1 MGAISEFMGRD
12 HERLDALLAEL
23 RTPAAATRAKE
34 LFARFDAGLRAH
46 IVWEEE
52 IFFPAFEEKTG
63 MRSMGPTAVMRMEH
77 ETIKQLLQAIAQAVE
92 TSAPTDSADT
102 LAEVLSAHNLKEEN
116 VLYPALDQVLPV
128 EEASVLLARIQR
140 AAELSPGGRSS
151 AALTIS

>member
-12 HERLDALLAEL
+12 HERLDALLEEL

-77 ETIKQLLQAIAQAVE
+77 ETIKQLLQAIEQAVE
-92 TSAPTDSADT
+92 TSAPTTDSADT

-116 VLYPALDQVLPV
+116 VLYPALDQSLPA
-128 EEASVLLARIQR
+128 EEASVLLARIER
-140 AAELSPGGRSS
+140 AAELSRG
-151 AALTIS
+151 AARRRR